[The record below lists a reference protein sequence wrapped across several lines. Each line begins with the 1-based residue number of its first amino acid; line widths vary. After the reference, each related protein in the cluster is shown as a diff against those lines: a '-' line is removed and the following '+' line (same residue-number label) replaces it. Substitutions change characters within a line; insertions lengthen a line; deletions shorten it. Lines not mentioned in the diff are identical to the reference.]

1 MPSAD
6 EFKGALV
13 DMEKEHIHIHHFK
26 SAIEAVQASLRL
38 GHLHDNHVKGAAGIA
53 HIVAAA
59 RAKKDKED
67 KESKESKE
75 SKEGKEGKED
85 NVYVF
90 SVFVFLAYQR

>member
-59 RAKKDKED
+59 RAKKEKEDKED
-67 KESKESKE
+67 KE
-75 SKEGKEGKED
+75 
-85 NVYVF
+85 YVF